1 MGFGRTNLDERVL
14 LLVLGGSAIF
24 IGSCAMW
31 LSYPGT
37 FPSDTSVWVY
47 TPGTYQRP
55 LSESN
60 ILAWVLG
67 GSLVCSAVV
76 FAISLDCSC
85 SSNSTS
91 YVNHDDGLQQ
101 RSSGLV
107 AVDEFGT
114 GGDLPSGEPSMFI
127 TSLGG

>member
-14 LLVLGGSAIF
+14 LLVLEGSAIF
-24 IGSCAMW
+24 IGSGAMW
-31 LSYPGT
+31 SSYPGT

-91 YVNHDDGLQQ
+91 YVNGLPQ

-114 GGDLPSGEPSMFI
+114 GGDLQSGEPSMFI